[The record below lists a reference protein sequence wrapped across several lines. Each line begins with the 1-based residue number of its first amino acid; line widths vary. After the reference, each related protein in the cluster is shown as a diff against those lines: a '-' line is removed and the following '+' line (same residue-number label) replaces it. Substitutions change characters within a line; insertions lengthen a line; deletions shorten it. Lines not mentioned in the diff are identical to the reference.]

1 MCSQRFVAVDGESC
15 EGVDI
20 YSDFFD
26 SSADRGKLD
35 LSACGGR
42 FCWTSVDLG
51 ASGCDCGRKFDGSRG
66 YADFYSVDFCSVF
79 SFSRMGALPFG
90 DKKKGDG
97 GRSRRRHGVLME
109 KLRSFC
115 DMSRVTGSPFLFMG
129 KTLSR

>member
-1 MCSQRFVAVDGESC
+1 MNRIIE
-15 EGVDI
+15 
-20 YSDFFD
+20 
-26 SSADRGKLD
+26 
-35 LSACGGR
+35 
-42 FCWTSVDLG
+42 
-51 ASGCDCGRKFDGSRG
+51 KFLKG
-66 YADFYSVDFCSVF
+66 DFCSVF